1 MLGDRKKGKR
11 DEGPRLLD
19 AALGEAG
26 SSVYVL
32 VRARDVYPVHISAN
46 FERVFLL
53 PPERLEDDIE
63 ALNRLLTP
71 EARMDVRRAV
81 EAWDRREPLETNFS
95 FTPDGLAEPRPTH
108 CTVTPVQ
115 GGAYYLV
122 VFDDTAREENR
133 VAELE
138 HQLHGLSS
146 DAQIKADFLN
156 QMSHEIRT
164 PLNGI
169 IGMLALARDHLDN
182 PAEVADDLD
191 KVEELGRYLLSLVND
206 ILDMSRIESG
216 KVELEHRPF
225 SLDAFADELRA
236 LFAKNA
242 LDRGITYTVSI
253 EDCETRALLGDRLR
267 LSQVL
272 VNLVSNALKF
282 TPAGGTVAV
291 TFKEMYRAD
300 DIVRLMARVRDTG
313 KGMDPQ
319 FLGRLFRPFE
329 QEDASIAQQYGG
341 SGLGMA
347 IADSLVG
354 LMGGEIVVDSEV
366 GKGTEFALYLPFG
379 VARPEDVPKDEP
391 RMAAPEAKLGR
402 VRPASA
408 ANATAA
414 PATASV
420 GAPAEPVPAASTP
433 TAPAASASKPAPVP
447 APAPAANESLFAG
460 LRVLM
465 AEDNDVNAKI
475 TSSVLAKRGAL
486 VERARDGQEAVDM
499 FAAHERGYYDII
511 LTDIKMPVLD
521 GWGAAQRI
529 REIEGDAPE
538 KVILIALSANA
549 YVEDARRS
557 REIGMDGHVGK
568 PIDFDELESV
578 VASLIA
584 RTRRGTEKGT
594 S

>member
-63 ALNRLLTP
+63 ALNRLLTF
-71 EARMDVRRAV
+71 ESRMDVRRAV
-81 EAWDRREPLETNFS
+81 EAWDRRAPLVTNFS
-95 FTPDGLAEPRPTH
+95 FTPDGLAEPRPMR
-108 CTVTPVQ
+108 CTITPVQ

-122 VFDDTAREENR
+122 TFDDTAREEAR

-138 HQLHGLSS
+138 RQLHGLSS

-169 IGMLALARDHLDN
+169 IGMLALTRDHLDD

-206 ILDMSRIESG
+206 ILDMSRIEAG
-216 KVELEHRPF
+216 KVELERRPF
-225 SLDAFADELRA
+225 SLDAFADELHT

-267 LSQVL
+267 LSQVI

-291 TFKEMYRAD
+291 TFKEMYRAGD
-300 DIVRLMARVRDTG
+300 TVRLMARVRDTG

-347 IADSLVG
+347 IADSLVS

-402 VRPASA
+402 VRSVPA
-408 ANATAA
+408 ANVTAA
-414 PATASV
+414 SATASV
-420 GAPAEPVPAASTP
+420 DAPVEPVPAASTP
-433 TAPAASASKPAPVP
+433 VTPAASAPKP
-447 APAPAANESLFAG
+447 APAPPASKSLFAG